1 MRTSTLLSL
10 VASCPLIATVAVVA
24 TPPMTVIKPVTDV
37 VQGETII
44 DDYRW
49 LEALEADSPEVRAW
63 TTAQNDRTQNV
74 LDSLPCHSRLE
85 QQLTPLMSIGS
96 IGMPRREA
104 GFAFWTE
111 RAGGQNQPVLFVG
124 ADTALGAHGGAAP
137 VGPARSTKK
146 ELLNVNA
153 LDAKG
158 LTSLDWWEPSHD
170 GRLLA
175 FGLSK
180 SGSEMSVL
188 QVLDIATGQWLAD
201 EIVGK
206 ISFAGWNADA
216 TAFLYTRLAN
226 PADPYSR
233 EICWHVLGRHAR
245 QDAVLFRQS
254 EPSKVPGAALS
265 RDGRWLL
272 IQQSRGWQASDL
284 FVGDLGEWVA
294 AGMPQVGSKGGPP
307 LTPIADGLDANF
319 QPSAIVGDTLFMQT
333 SLDAPKGAL
342 YSVDLTAPARATWK
356 LIIPMRENE
365 VLESVSYAGGVLVA
379 SYVRDVVT
387 HMERFLPSGQSL
399 GDIALP
405 GLGSASAGSDETR
418 TDGFLTYTSFNEPRS
433 IYTIDFRTGVSALWA
448 RPEVPVDP
456 SSVSVQQVFVV
467 SKDGTKVP
475 MFIVHKKGVKPT
487 GSIPTLLYGYGGFNV
502 NLDPYFDPT
511 LFPWLDAG
519 GIYAVANLR
528 GGGEYGE
535 GWHRDGMLDKK
546 QNVFDDFYACAQWLT
561 AQKYTDA
568 AHLAIKGGSNGGLLT
583 GVAVTQRPELFC
595 AAISAVP
602 LLDMVRFQNFLM
614 AKFWVPEYGSSEN
627 ATQYPFIRAYSPYH
641 NVRTGTK
648 YPAVLFTAGEN
659 DSRVHPLHA
668 RKMAARMQ
676 ALASNDDATDPILL
690 WVDREAGHGQGKPLA
705 NRIAEQADQW
715 SFLMWQTGLC
725 EK

>member
-1 MRTSTLLSL
+1 MRTFALLSL
-10 VASCPLIATVAVVA
+10 VAACQTLA
-24 TPPMTVIKPVTDV
+24 TPPVTVVKPVTDV
-37 VQGETII
+37 VHGETIV

-49 LEALEADSPEVRAW
+49 LEALEADSSEVQVW
-63 TTAQNDRTQNV
+63 TSAQNLRTQSL
-74 LDSLPCHSRLE
+74 LDGLPCHSTLE
-85 QQLTPLMSIGS
+85 QQLAPLMSIGS
-96 IGMPRREA
+96 IGLPKRDG

-111 RAGGQNQPVLFVG
+111 RAGGQNQAVLYVG
-124 ADTALGAHGGAAP
+124 SDPALTPRGAGAP
-137 VGPARSTKK
+137 TGPLRDAKR
-146 ELLNVNA
+146 ELLNVNT

-175 FGLSK
+175 FGTSK

-188 QVLDIATGQWLAD
+188 HVLDVATGSWLAD

-206 ISFAGWNADA
+206 IDFAGWTPDA
-216 TAFLYTRLAN
+216 SAFLYTRLAN
-226 PADPYSR
+226 VADPYSR
-233 EICWHVLGRHAR
+233 EICWHVLARHPR
-245 QDAVLFRQS
+245 HDSVLFRQS
-254 EPSKVPGAALS
+254 EPSRVPGAALS
-265 RDGRWLL
+265 RDARWLL

-284 FVGDLGEWVA
+284 FVGDLAGWIRM
-294 AGMPQVGSKGGPP
+294 GMPEGGPV
-307 LTPIADGLDANF
+307 LTPIAVDLDANF
-319 QPSAIVGDTLFMQT
+319 QPAAIVGDTLFMQT

-342 YSVDLTAPARATWK
+342 YSVDLTAPARANWN
-356 LIIPMRENE
+356 LIIPTRESE
-365 VLESVSYAGGVLVA
+365 VLDSVSYAGGVLVA
-379 SYVRDVVT
+379 IYARDVVT
-387 HMERFLPSGQSL
+387 HIERFSPSGVSL
-399 GDIALP
+399 GDIVLP
-405 GLGSASAGSDETR
+405 GLGSANAATDEMR
-418 TDGFLTYTSFNEPRS
+418 TDGFLSYTSFNEPRS
-433 IYTIDFRTGVSALWA
+433 IYTIDFRTGASALWA

-456 SSVSVQQVFVV
+456 QSVSVQQVFVA
-467 SKDGTKVP
+467 SKDGTKIP
-475 MFIVHKKGVKPT
+475 MFIVHKKGLKPT
-487 GSIPTLLYGYGGFNV
+487 GSLPTLLYGYGGFNV
-502 NLDPYFDPT
+502 NLEPYFDPT

-519 GIYAVANLR
+519 GVYAVANLR

-535 GWHRDGMLDKK
+535 RWHRDGMLSKK

-583 GVAVTQRPELFC
+583 GVAITQRPELFC

-614 AKFWVPEYGSSEN
+614 AKFWVPEYGSSES
-627 ATQYPFIRAYSPYH
+627 AEQFAWIRAYSPYH
-641 NVRTGTK
+641 NVRVGTK

-676 ALASNDDATDPILL
+676 ALASNDDAIDPILL
-690 WVDREAGHGQGKPLA
+690 WVDRDAGHGQGKPLA

-725 EK
+725 DQ